1 MKTKTIYTCENC
13 GHQSPK
19 WTGKCPD
26 CNEWNSFKEEQQFTP
41 TKQNP
46 ITASRHA
53 HKPVNQVFKLAQ
65 FRHPPA
71 PPTTSDARLSS
82 LHHDTRRPTL
92 DSRLPVRF
100 PDLSTVLG
108 GGIKTGSLILL
119 SGEPGIGKSTLTLEL
134 CHDAV
139 KASQS
144 VLYIS
149 GEESGE
155 QIAGRAARLNINSE
169 SISLLSETCLED
181 ILAQLDAL
189 APNFLVI
196 DSIQVIY
203 SLEIGSLPGSIG
215 QIRFC
220 TERLMEICK
229 SRNIT
234 CLIIGHVNKEGEL
247 AGPKVLEHLVDT
259 VLFIEGERHQHL
271 RIIRGLKNRFGSTNE
286 IAIMEMGEHGLE
298 ELSNPS
304 EVFLQGRKKGAIGS
318 AITVTL
324 EGTRPLVLEVQAL
337 TNPTVF
343 GYPKR
348 AASGF
353 DLNRLQLLAAVLQ
366 KFLKLSLNSQDIF
379 VNVVGGFKLQEPS
392 VDLSVAMAI
401 ISSYK
406 KIPLPEKMVFLGEV
420 GLSGELRPASHL
432 EKRIKESEKLGF
444 ETIVTAATPKPT
456 KSPTKIKLL
465 TVSDLDQATR
475 LLF

>member
-1 MKTKTIYTCENC
+1 MKTKTIYICESC

-19 WTGKCPD
+19 WLGKCPD
-26 CNEWNSFKEEQQFTP
+26 CSAWNTIKEEQQITP
-41 TKQNP
+41 TKTNT

-53 HKPVNQVFKLAQ
+53 HKPVNPVQKLNQ
-65 FRHPPA
+65 PI
-71 PPTTSDARLSS
+71 TESS
-82 LHHDTRRPTL
+82 V
-92 DSRLPVRF
+92 RLPVRF
-100 PDLSTVLG
+100 PDLNTVLG
-108 GGIKTGSLILL
+108 GGIQTGSLILL

-139 KASQS
+139 KANHS

-149 GEESGE
+149 GEESSE
-155 QIAGRAARLNINSE
+155 QIASRAQRLKVRSDDI
-169 SISLLSETCLED
+169 SILSETCLEN
-181 ILAQLDAL
+181 ILGQLDSIQ
-189 APNFLVI
+189 PQFLVI

-203 SLEIGSLPGSIG
+203 SLDIGSLPGSIS

-229 SRNIT
+229 SRGIT

-271 RIIRGLKNRFGSTNE
+271 RIIRGLKNRYGSTNE

-304 EVFLQGRKKGAIGS
+304 EVFLQGRKKNAIGS

-324 EGTRPLVLEVQAL
+324 EGSRPLVLEVQAL
-337 TNPTVF
+337 TNATAF

-348 AASGF
+348 TASGF
-353 DLNRLQLLAAVLQ
+353 DLNRLQLLAAVIQ

-392 VDLSVAMAI
+392 VDLSVAMAT
-401 ISSYK
+401 ISSFK
-406 KIPLPEKMVFLGEV
+406 KFPLPEKTVFLGEI
-420 GLSGELRPASHL
+420 GLSGELRPASHI
-432 EKRIKESEKLGF
+432 EKRIKEAEKLGF
-444 ETIVTAATPKPT
+444 NTVLTAASPKPI
-456 KSPTKIKLL
+456 KSFGKIKIL
-465 TVSDLDQATR
+465 TVADLEQAVK
-475 LLF
+475 LFFS